1 VWAVAD
7 RIISGIQR
15 LTNQGNAVLLPVVV
29 DSDATNRVMRLQRV
43 LLEGTRLS
51 LATVV
56 PVAIAIIV
64 LADPLIRAW
73 LGPQVIAAVPVIQI
87 LAFAVAL
94 RVGNATSTTL
104 LKGSGEVRRVAM
116 VNIVT
121 GLVNLALSSLRIKP
135 FGLVGLRSGH

>member
-1 VWAVAD
+1 MWAVAD